1 MNAAT
6 ITNRVL
12 SALLA
17 LLLLVGG
24 LLVAVEIVLAQ
35 LGRPALLIPW
45 SAWVSWLGGQTWD
58 ATIVRLVLAG
68 LVVVGLILL
77 ILALRPGKPRRLA
90 LSSTGSNLNVSIAR
104 RAFQQNL
111 ADTVA
116 RASGVASAS
125 AKARRRTVTITATTA
140 NPNTTEVH
148 DAALGAVNQ
157 RLNQLGLAGRLRPRV
172 RIERSSR

>member
-12 SALLA
+12 SVLLA
-17 LLLLVGG
+17 LLLLAGG

-58 ATIVRLVLAG
+58 TTIVRLVLAG
-68 LVVVGLILL
+68 LVVVGLVLL
-77 ILALRPGKPRRLA
+77 VLALRPGKPRRLA
-90 LSSTGSNLNVSIAR
+90 LPATGSNLQVSIAR
-104 RAFQQNL
+104 RALQQNL
-111 ADTVA
+111 ADTAA

-125 AKARRRTVTITATTA
+125 AKARRRTVTVTATTA
-140 NPNTTEVH
+140 NPNTTEVQK
-148 DAALGAVNQ
+148 AAQAAVDQ
-157 RLNQLGLAGRLRPRV
+157 RIKQLGLTRRLRSRV
-172 RIERSSR
+172 RIDRNG

>member
-17 LLLLVGG
+17 LLMVVGG

-35 LGRPALLIPW
+35 LGRGALLIPS
-45 SAWVSWLGGQTWD
+45 SAWASWLGGQTWD
-58 ATIVRLVLAG
+58 TFTVRLVLAG
-68 LVVVGLILL
+68 LVVVGLLLL

-90 LSSTGSNLNVSIAR
+90 LPATGSNLRVSIAR
-104 RAFQQNL
+104 RALQQNL
-111 ADTVA
+111 ADTAA

-125 AKARRRTVTITATTA
+125 AKAGRRTVTVTATTA
-140 NPNTTEVH
+140 NPNTTEVQNATQ
-148 DAALGAVNQ
+148 AAVDQ
-157 RLNQLGLAGRLRPRV
+157 RLDQLGLARRLHSRV
-172 RIERSSR
+172 RIERSR

>member
-17 LLLLVGG
+17 LLLVVGG

-35 LGRPALLIPW
+35 LGRQALLIPS
-45 SAWVSWLGGQTWD
+45 SAWASWLGGQTWD
-58 ATIVRLVLAG
+58 TFTVRLVLSG
-68 LVVVGLILL
+68 LVVVGLLLL

-90 LSSTGSNLNVSIAR
+90 LPATGTNLHVSIAR
-104 RAFQQNL
+104 RALQQNL
-111 ADTVA
+111 ADTAA

-125 AKARRRTVTITATTA
+125 AKAGRRTVTVTATTA
-140 NPNTTEVH
+140 NPNNTEVQK
-148 DAALGAVNQ
+148 AAQAMVNQ
-157 RLNQLGLAGRLRPRV
+157 RLDQLGLARQLHSRV
-172 RIERSSR
+172 RIERSR

>member
-17 LLLLVGG
+17 LLLVVGG

-35 LGRPALLIPW
+35 LGRQALLIPS
-45 SAWVSWLGGQTWD
+45 SAWASWLGGQTWD
-58 ATIVRLVLAG
+58 TFTVRLVLAG
-68 LVVVGLILL
+68 LVVVGLLLL

-90 LSSTGSNLNVSIAR
+90 LPATGSNLHVSIAR
-104 RAFQQNL
+104 RALQQNL
-111 ADTVA
+111 ADTAA

-125 AKARRRTVTITATTA
+125 AKAGRRTVTVTATTA
-140 NPNTTEVH
+140 NPNNTEVQK
-148 DAALGAVNQ
+148 AAQAMVNQ
-157 RLNQLGLAGRLRPRV
+157 RLDQLGLARQLHSRV
-172 RIERSSR
+172 RIERSR

>member
-17 LLLLVGG
+17 LLLVVGG

-35 LGRPALLIPW
+35 LGRQALLIP
-45 SAWVSWLGGQTWD
+45 SPAWASWLGGQTWD
-58 ATIVRLVLAG
+58 TFTVRLVLAG
-68 LVVVGLILL
+68 LVVVGLLLL

-90 LSSTGSNLNVSIAR
+90 LPATGTNLHVSIAR
-104 RAFQQNL
+104 RALQQNL
-111 ADTVA
+111 ADTAA

-125 AKARRRTVTITATTA
+125 AKAGRRTVTVTATTA
-140 NPNTTEVH
+140 NPNNTEVQK
-148 DAALGAVNQ
+148 AAQAMVNQ
-157 RLNQLGLAGRLRPRV
+157 RLDQLGLARQLHSRV
-172 RIERSSR
+172 RIERSR

>member
-17 LLLLVGG
+17 LLLVVGG

-35 LGRPALLIPW
+35 LGRQALLIPS
-45 SAWVSWLGGQTWD
+45 SAWASWLGGQTWD
-58 ATIVRLVLAG
+58 TFTVRLVLAG
-68 LVVVGLILL
+68 LVVVGLLLL

-90 LSSTGSNLNVSIAR
+90 LPATGTNLHVSIAR
-104 RAFQQNL
+104 RALQQNL
-111 ADTVA
+111 ADTAA

-125 AKARRRTVTITATTA
+125 AKAGRRTVTVTATTA
-140 NPNTTEVH
+140 NPNNTEVQK
-148 DAALGAVNQ
+148 AAQAMVNQ
-157 RLNQLGLAGRLRPRV
+157 RLDQLGLARQLHSRV
-172 RIERSSR
+172 RIERSR

>member
-12 SALLA
+12 SILLA
-17 LLLLVGG
+17 LVLLAGG

-45 SAWVSWLGGQTWD
+45 SAWASWVAGQTWD
-58 ATIVRLVLAG
+58 TLTVRLILAG

-90 LSSTGSNLNVSIAR
+90 LPATGSNLHMSIAR
-104 RAFQQNL
+104 RALQQNL
-111 ADTVA
+111 ADTAA

-125 AKARRRTVTITATTA
+125 AKAGRRTVTITATTA

-148 DAALGAVNQ
+148 NAAQAAVNQ
-157 RLNQLGLAGRLRPRV
+157 RIDEIGLARRLRSRV
-172 RIERSSR
+172 RIQRSS

>member
-17 LLLLVGG
+17 LLLVVGG

-35 LGRPALLIPW
+35 LGRQALLIPS
-45 SAWVSWLGGQTWD
+45 SAWASWLGGQTWD
-58 ATIVRLVLAG
+58 TFTVRLVLAG
-68 LVVVGLILL
+68 LVVVGLLLL

-90 LSSTGSNLNVSIAR
+90 LPATGSNLHVSIAR
-104 RAFQQNL
+104 RALQQNL
-111 ADTVA
+111 ADTAA

-125 AKARRRTVTITATTA
+125 AKAGRRTVTVTATTA
-140 NPNTTEVH
+140 NPNNTEVQK
-148 DAALGAVNQ
+148 AAQAMVNQ
-157 RLNQLGLAGRLRPRV
+157 RLEQLGLARRLHSRV
-172 RIERSSR
+172 RIERSR

>member
-24 LLVAVEIVLAQ
+24 LLVAVEFVLAQ

-45 SAWVSWLGGQTWD
+45 SAWASWLGGQTWD
-58 ATIVRLVLAG
+58 TTTVRLILAG
-68 LVVVGLILL
+68 LVVVGLVLL

-90 LSSTGSNLNVSIAR
+90 LPGTGRNLRMSIAR
-104 RAFQQNL
+104 RALQQNL
-111 ADTVA
+111 ADTA
-116 RASGVASAS
+116 SRASGVASAS
-125 AKARRRTVTITATTA
+125 AKARRRTVTINATTA
-140 NPNTTEVH
+140 NPNTTEVKE
-148 DAALGAVNQ
+148 AATAAVNQ
-157 RLNQLGLAGRLRPRV
+157 RLNQLGLAGRLHSRV
-172 RIERSSR
+172 RIERSS

>member
-17 LLLLVGG
+17 LVLVVGG

-35 LGRPALLIPW
+35 LGRQALLIPW
-45 SAWVSWLGGQTWD
+45 EAWARWLGGQTWD
-58 ATIVRLVLAG
+58 TSTVRLVLAG
-68 LVVVGLILL
+68 LVVVGLVLL

-90 LSSTGSNLNVSIAR
+90 LPDTGSIVR
-104 RAFQQNL
+104 RALQQNL
-111 ADTVA
+111 ADTAA

-125 AKARRRTVTITATTA
+125 AKAGRRTVTITATTA
-140 NPNTTEVH
+140 NPNTTEVQK
-148 DAALGAVNQ
+148 AAQAAVNQ
-157 RLNQLGLAGRLRPRV
+157 RLDQIGLARRLRSRV
-172 RIERSSR
+172 RIERSS

>member
-35 LGRPALLIPW
+35 LGRPPLLIPW
-45 SAWVSWLGGQTWD
+45 SAWASWLGEQTWD
-58 ATIVRLVLAG
+58 TFTVRLVLFG
-68 LVVVGLILL
+68 LVVVGLVLL

-90 LSSTGSNLNVSIAR
+90 LPTTGSNLRVSIAR
-104 RAFQQNL
+104 RALQQNL
-111 ADTVA
+111 ADTA
-116 RASGVASAS
+116 TRASGVASAS
-125 AKARRRTVTITATTA
+125 AKAGRRTVTITATTA
-140 NPNTTEVH
+140 NPNTTEVQN
-148 DAALGAVNQ
+148 AAQAAVDQ
-157 RLNQLGLAGRLRPRV
+157 RLDQLGLVGRLRCRV
-172 RIERSSR
+172 RIDRGS